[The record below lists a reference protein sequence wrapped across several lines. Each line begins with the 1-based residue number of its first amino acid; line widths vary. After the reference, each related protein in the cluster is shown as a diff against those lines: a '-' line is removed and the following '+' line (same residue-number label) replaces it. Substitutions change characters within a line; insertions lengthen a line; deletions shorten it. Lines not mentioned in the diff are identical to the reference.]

1 MADKAGVFS
10 SRLVRSII
18 LGRSSVVA
26 AVVNVDRV
34 NSVGLCFVPKIY
46 SYFHEKDVST
56 RKVCVILS
64 LNGQIVPVCL
74 TIAIT
79 TGMTYICCF
88 VALQKR

>member
-1 MADKAGVFS
+1 MADRAGVFS
-10 SRLVRSII
+10 SRPVCIVI

-56 RKVCVILS
+56 RKVCVILA
-64 LNGQIVPVCL
+64 LNGHIVTVYL

-79 TGMTYICCF
+79 TGMT
-88 VALQKR
+88 

>member
-1 MADKAGVFS
+1 MADRAVVFTP
-10 SRLVRSII
+10 RLVCINI

-56 RKVCVILS
+56 RKVCVILF
-64 LNGQIVPVCL
+64 LNGQIVPVYL

-79 TGMTYICCF
+79 TGMT
-88 VALQKR
+88 